1 MIYMTKQNERKQE
14 KSYFLSK
21 KKKKTIFIYV
31 FLFLSLWFDNYKRMW
46 TDVFV
51 GNTQEVSIEFQNS

>member
-21 KKKKTIFIYV
+21 KKKNYFYICIFI
-31 FLFLSLWFDNYKRMW
+31 FIFMIW
-46 TDVFV
+46 
-51 GNTQEVSIEFQNS
+51 